1 MDKKDIIKKI
11 IELKGRSLKEDV
23 KKLIQKL
30 QQKLN
35 DKKEERN

>member
-11 IELKGRSLKEDV
+11 IELKSRSLKEDV

-35 DKKEERN
+35 DQKEERS

>member
-11 IELKGRSLKEDV
+11 IELKSKSLIQDV

-30 QQKLN
+30 QQQLN
-35 DKKEERN
+35 DQEEGRD